1 MKALRYLLYALGAVV
16 VLLVAGAI
24 VVSMLFDPNA
34 LKGQIERAVEAK
46 TGRTLKL
53 EGDLGLAFWPS
64 IGASIGRASLS
75 ERGGKGTFVALESAH
90 VSVAVMPLLSKQVVV
105 SGIRLDGLKAT
116 VTRDKE
122 GRFNFDDLLAA
133 PAAAKEKPAAAPASG
148 PSEAVRFDIGGVKIA
163 RSAIGY
169 RDAKTGQAIDVSDF
183 NLSTGRIADDTPG
196 KFALSANVK
205 SGSPAAD
212 ARVAMSGGYRFNLA
226 KKAFSLS
233 DLDVKVEGAAA
244 GISGLLLT
252 LRGDVAAD
260 PAAQTYA
267 VSGFA
272 LNAKG
277 TRGQD
282 AFEAKLSAP
291 KLAISPDKASGEAV
305 DGQFALKSA
314 QRSADGSLKLSGVE
328 GSAKALKIAK
338 LAAQLKISDPGLP
351 MKTLTVPLNGSV
363 QANLEKETL
372 QADLTSKF
380 DETNLKAKLGL
391 TKFSPP
397 AITFDV
403 DADRLNLDR
412 YRSAPAGGGAGQGG
426 GASAGGRGAG
436 DPKVDLSGLKG
447 IDANG
452 RVHIG
457 ALQVE
462 NAKLSDVTAQ
472 IRLANGRLD
481 VSPHSAKLYQGALAG
496 SLSVDANGNRVAAK
510 ETLTDVS
517 VGPLLRDV
525 ARKDA
530 MEGRGNVVLDVH
542 TAGATVGAMKKALGG
557 TARVHL
563 RDGAVKGI
571 DLAETLRKAKA
582 LLGSKS
588 AQQQLAE
595 GSKKTDFS
603 ELSGSFN
610 IANGVAHNSDLT
622 GKAPLFRLAG
632 AGDIDIGNSRINY
645 LAKPTVVSSAKGQGG
660 RELSELNG
668 VTVPVRLVG
677 PFDAI
682 KYEVDYG
689 AVAGAVAKSK
699 ITEKLTGQT
708 AGSGAAGGSSGGSP
722 LDKLKGLFGK

>member
-1 MKALRYLLYALGAVV
+1 MKAVRYLLYALGAVV
-16 VLLVAGAI
+16 VLLVAGVIA
-24 VVSMLFDPNA
+24 VSMLFDPNT
-34 LKGQIERAVEAK
+34 LKGEIERAVEAK

-75 ERGGKGTFVALESAH
+75 ERNGKGTFVALDSAH

-105 SGIRLDGLKAT
+105 SGIRLEGLKAT

-122 GRFNFDDLLAA
+122 GRFNFDDLLAVPA
-133 PAAAKEKPAAAPASG
+133 PAKEKPAAPPAQSQ
-148 PSEAVRFDIGGVKIA
+148 AVRFDIGGVKIA
-163 RSAIGY
+163 RSAISY

-183 NLSTGRIADDTPG
+183 NLSTGRIADDVPG
-196 KFALSANVK
+196 KFELSAKVK

-212 ARVAMSGGYRFNLA
+212 AHIALSGGYRFNLA
-226 KKAFSLS
+226 KKAFALS
-233 DLDVKVEGAAA
+233 GLDAKIEGAAA
-244 GISGLLLT
+244 GVKGLLLT

-267 VSGFA
+267 VNGFA

-282 AFEAKLSAP
+282 AFEAKLTAP
-291 KLAISPDKASGEAV
+291 KLAIAPDKASGEAV
-305 DGQFALKSA
+305 DGQFSLKSA
-314 QRSADGSLKLSGVE
+314 QRSADGTLKLSGVE

-338 LAAQLKISDPGLP
+338 VAARLKISDPALP
-351 MKTLTVPLNGSV
+351 MKTLDLPVNGSV

-412 YRSAPAGGGAGQGG
+412 YRSASQGGGAGKGGG
-426 GASAGGRGAG
+426 GASGGSGAG

-447 IDANG
+447 IDAKG
-452 RVHIG
+452 RVHVG

-462 NAKLSDVTAQ
+462 NAKLTDVTAQ
-472 IRLANGRLD
+472 INLANGRLD
-481 VSPHSAKLYQGALAG
+481 VSPHSAKLYQGALSG
-496 SLSVDANGNRVAAK
+496 SLSADANGNRVSAK
-510 ETLTDVS
+510 ETLTNVS

-530 MEGRGNVVLDVH
+530 IEGRGNVVLDVH
-542 TAGATVGAMKKALGG
+542 TAGATVGAMKKALAG

-582 LLGSKS
+582 VLGSKS
-588 AQQQLAE
+588 AQQQLAQ
-595 GSKKTDFS
+595 GSKQTDFS

-610 IANGVAHNSDLT
+610 IARGVAHNSDLT

-632 AGDIDIGNSRINY
+632 AGDIDIGDSRINY
-645 LAKPTVVSSAKGQGG
+645 LAKPTIVASAKGQGG
-660 RELSELNG
+660 RELADLNG

-689 AVAGAVAKSK
+689 AVAGAIAKSK
-699 ITEKLTGQT
+699 ITEQITG
-708 AGSGAAGGSSGGSP
+708 GKAGGATSGSGSP

>member
-1 MKALRYLLYALGAVV
+1 MKAVRYLLYALGAVV
-16 VLLVAGAI
+16 VLLVAGVIA
-24 VVSMLFDPNA
+24 VSMLFDPNS
-34 LKGQIERAVEAK
+34 LKGEIERAVEAK

-75 ERGGKGTFVALESAH
+75 ERDGKGTFVALDSAH

-105 SGIRLDGLKAT
+105 SGIRLEGLKAT

-122 GRFNFDDLLAA
+122 GRFNFDDLLAVPA
-133 PAAAKEKPAAAPASG
+133 PAKEKPAAPPAQ
-148 PSEAVRFDIGGVKIA
+148 SEAVRFDIGGVKIA
-163 RSAIGY
+163 RSAISY

-183 NLSTGRIADDTPG
+183 NLSTGRIADDVPG
-196 KFALSANVK
+196 KFELSAKVK

-212 ARVAMSGGYRFNLA
+212 AHIALSGGYRFNLA
-226 KKAFSLS
+226 TKAFALS
-233 DLDVKVEGAAA
+233 GLDAKIEGAAA
-244 GISGLLLT
+244 GIKGLLLT

-267 VSGFA
+267 VNGFA

-282 AFEAKLSAP
+282 SFEAKLTAP
-291 KLAISPDKASGEAV
+291 KLAIAPDKASGEAV

-314 QRSADGSLKLSGVE
+314 QRSADGTLKLSGVE
-328 GSAKALKIAK
+328 GSAKALKIANV
-338 LAAQLKISDPGLP
+338 AARLKISDPALP
-351 MKTLTVPLNGSV
+351 MKTLDLPVNGSV

-380 DETNLKAKLGL
+380 DETNLKAKVGL
-391 TKFSPP
+391 AKFSPP

-426 GASAGGRGAG
+426 GSAGGGGGAG

-447 IDANG
+447 IDAKG
-452 RVHIG
+452 RVHVG

-472 IRLANGRLD
+472 INLANGRLD
-481 VSPHSAKLYQGALAG
+481 VSPHSAKLYQGALSG
-496 SLSVDANGNRVAAK
+496 SLSADANGNRVSAK
-510 ETLTDVS
+510 ETLTNVS
-517 VGPLLRDV
+517 IGPLLRDV

-557 TARVHL
+557 TARIQL

-595 GSKKTDFS
+595 GNKKTDFS

-610 IANGVAHNSDLT
+610 IAKGVAHNSDLT

-645 LAKPTVVSSAKGQGG
+645 LAKPTVVASAKGQGG
-660 RELSELNG
+660 RELADLNG
-668 VTVPVRLVG
+668 VTVPVRLIG

-699 ITEKLTGQT
+699 ITEKLTGQK
-708 AGSGAAGGSSGGSP
+708 AGSGAAGGTSGGSP

>member
-1 MKALRYLLYALGAVV
+1 MKALRYLIYALGAVV
-16 VLLVAGAI
+16 VLVVIGVV
-24 VVSMLFDPNA
+24 VVSKLFDANA
-34 LKGQIERAVEAK
+34 LKAQIERTVESK

-53 EGDLGLAFWPS
+53 EGNLELAFWPS

-75 ERGGKGTFVALESAH
+75 ERGGKGTFIGLDSAH
-90 VSVAVMPLLSKQVVV
+90 VSVAVMPLLSKQIVV
-105 SGIRLDGLKAT
+105 SGVQLDGLKAT
-116 VTRDKE
+116 VTRAKD

-133 PAAAKEKPAAAPASG
+133 PAPSKEKQATPAPAG

-163 RSAIGY
+163 HSTISY
-169 RDAKTGQAIDVSDF
+169 RDAQTGQAIDISDL

-196 KFALSANVK
+196 KFDLSAKVK
-205 SGSPAAD
+205 SGSPPAD
-212 ARVAMSGGYRFNLA
+212 ARVALSGGYRFNLA
-226 KKAFSLS
+226 KKSFSLS
-233 DLDVKVEGAAA
+233 GLDVKVEGAAA

-267 VSGFA
+267 VNGFA

-277 TRGQD
+277 ARGQEN
-282 AFEAKLSAP
+282 FEAKLTAP
-291 KLAISPDKASGEAV
+291 KLAIAPNRASGEAV

-314 QRSADGSLKLSGVE
+314 QRSAEGTLKLSGVE
-328 GSAKALKIAK
+328 GSAKALKIARV
-338 LAAQLKISDPGLP
+338 AAQLKLSDPGLP
-351 MKTLTVPLNGSV
+351 MKTLTVPLNGTL

-372 QADLTSKF
+372 QADVTSKF

-397 AITFDV
+397 AITFDI

-412 YRSAPAGGGAGQGG
+412 YRSTSAAGESGKGGGGSAGSGGAGDT
-426 GASAGGRGAG
+426 R
-436 DPKVDLSGLKG
+436 VDLSGLKG
-447 IDANG
+447 IDAQG
-452 RVHIG
+452 RVHVG

-481 VSPHSAKLYQGALAG
+481 VSPHSAKLYEGALSG
-496 SLSVDANGNRVAAK
+496 SLSADASANRVVAK
-510 ETLTDVS
+510 ETLTNVS

-530 MEGRGNVVLDVH
+530 LEGRGNVVLDVH

-557 TARVHL
+557 TARVQL

-595 GSKKTDFS
+595 GGKKTDFS

-610 IANGVAHNSDLT
+610 IANGVAHNSDLA

-645 LAKPTVVSSAKGQGG
+645 LAKPTVVASAKGQGG
-660 RELSELNG
+660 KELSDLNG
-668 VTVPVRLVG
+668 ITVPVRLVG

-699 ITEKLTGQT
+699 ITEQLTGKK
-708 AGSGAAGGSSGGSP
+708 AGGTAAGSP